1 MRFVKGDQI
10 RGKKASVFSLGPKRS
25 QFNSCARLF
34 WYKQQD
40 TEGGDGGG
48 QGAPGHGG
56 GEGGGGAQRRRPT
69 GRHSSGVV
77 NSGYLSS
84 RCIEGADRLTIST
97 RPMRHECRWQGQLIG
112 LNRVNDSG

>member
-40 TEGGDGGG
+40 TEGGDRGG
-48 QGAPGHGG
+48 QGAPEHGG
-56 GEGGGGAQRRRPT
+56 GGGGGRSAALTTDGQAQQR
-69 GRHSSGVV
+69 SS
-77 NSGYLSS
+77 
-84 RCIEGADRLTIST
+84 
-97 RPMRHECRWQGQLIG
+97 
-112 LNRVNDSG
+112 